1 MHIALPIFATTE
13 FANLTGLQV
22 IQAKS
27 DRDVH
32 NEIDAR
38 LVGKWNGECFES
50 PGVGTFG
57 GFYNFQIEDITEAIQ
72 KILTEL
78 CQQFDNCEILL
89 TLPSNH
95 LARFYPQIQAEAL
108 VQLGA
113 KLLFHETNH
122 AISIK
127 EWTRAHLSKG
137 NQKKLRQCLE
147 NQLIFRQLGLAE
159 IDELYEILRKNR
171 ENLGA
176 TVSMTLDQVRNSFL
190 TFPEKYFAFGVYLD
204 ELMIA
209 GAICLES
216 AQENLYVYMWGDL
229 LEFRQISPIVFL
241 CESLVNFASLRDF
254 EFLDLGT
261 SSINGEI
268 MPGVSRFKEN
278 LGAIGYEKSCLFFPR
293 FP

>member
-1 MHIALPIFATTE
+1 MPTSLPIFASNA
-13 FANLTGLQV
+13 FASLTGLQI
-22 IQAKS
+22 IQARS
-27 DRDVH
+27 SQDIPND
-32 NEIDAR
+32 IDPR
-38 LVGKWNGECFES
+38 LVGKWNGDCFES

-57 GFYNFQIEDITEAIQ
+57 GFYNLQKENVTEDIR
-72 KILTEL
+72 KILREI
-78 CQQFDNCEILL
+78 CQQIDNCEILL

-95 LARFYPQIQAEAL
+95 LDRFYPQIQAEAL

-113 KLLFHETNH
+113 KILFHETNH

-127 EWTRAHLSKG
+127 EWSSAWLSRG
-137 NQKKLRQCLE
+137 NQKKLRQCRE
-147 NQLIFRQLGLAE
+147 NQLIFRQLSLAE
-159 IDELYEILRKNR
+159 MDELYEILRKNR

-176 TVSMTLDQVRNSFL
+176 TVSMTLDQVRKSFL
-190 TFPEKYFAFGVYLD
+190 TFPEKYFAFGVYSG
-204 ELMIA
+204 ESMIA

-216 AQENLYVYMWGDL
+216 APENLYVYMWGDL

-241 CESLVNFASLRDF
+241 CESLVNFSASRDF

-278 LGAIGYEKSCLFFPR
+278 LGAIGYEKSSVCFSKTH
-293 FP
+293 

>member
-1 MHIALPIFATTE
+1 MANSLPIFASTA
-13 FANLTGLQV
+13 FASLTGLQIV
-22 IQAKS
+22 QSKS
-27 DRDVH
+27 GLSTDNDV
-32 NEIDAR
+32 DPR

-57 GFYNFQIEDITEAIQ
+57 GFYNLTKENLIGEIQ
-72 KILTEL
+72 EILKQLYHEVE
-78 CQQFDNCEILL
+78 NCGILL

-95 LARFYPQIQAEAL
+95 LSRFYPQLQAEAL

-122 AISIK
+122 VISIK
-127 EWTRAHLSKG
+127 EWSTASLSSG
-137 NQKKLRQCLE
+137 NQKKLRQCRE
-147 NQLIFRQLGLAE
+147 NQLNFRQLGLGE

-171 ENLGA
+171 ENIGA
-176 TVSMTLDQVRNSFL
+176 KVSMTLDQVRKSFS
-190 TFPEKYFAFGVYLD
+190 TFPNSYFAFGVYSG

-216 AQENLYVYMWGDL
+216 ALENLYVYMWGDL
-229 LEFRQISPIVFL
+229 AEFRKISPIVFL
-241 CESLVNFASLRDF
+241 CEALIDFAAHRDF

-261 SSINGEI
+261 SSINGII

-278 LGAIGYEKSCLFFPR
+278 LGAIGHEKYSLKIIPKI
-293 FP
+293 